1 MEKLDSATI
10 SAIAAALGAFVSA
23 CVLGLSIYQA
33 RRQDDLLKRTS
44 ELEVDVN
51 RISVHLRESLDL
63 LHDARRQVLTL
74 LHLFIVT
81 RSASTRNVENMA
93 SLLTHVVN
101 LEALLK
107 VVGNEKVNKTWREGI
122 SPVFL
127 GLDDA
132 TPDELS
138 EIMMTDLADQI
149 AKLLEGI
156 YEMIRDATNRSENL

>member
-1 MEKLDSATI
+1 
-10 SAIAAALGAFVSA
+10 
-23 CVLGLSIYQA
+23 
-33 RRQDDLLKRTS
+33 
-44 ELEVDVN
+44 
-51 RISVHLRESLDL
+51 
-63 LHDARRQVLTL
+63 
-74 LHLFIVT
+74 
-81 RSASTRNVENMA
+81 MA